1 MVVGMEKSGGSTS
14 PSKVYAKRERTA
26 DFLLGER
33 SVELDPQISEIGLEL
48 LRRLEDDPGHAKALS
63 RLNISSNI
71 VNVNGFLGPDLAGM
85 ERFAVND
92 WVRLAGTYSVGVDTN
107 GKEAEEGEARLLMG
121 HMDRVGVRE
130 QGQAVLLGKF
140 LQKRLGMNG
149 IRVKGEIPDFAELLE
164 SKRGAKTFG

>member
-71 VNVNGFLGPDLAGM
+71 VNVNGFLGPDLAGL
-85 ERFAVND
+85 EGLTIDDRVG
-92 WVRLAGTYSVGVDTN
+92 LASADAVGVDTD
-107 GKEAEEGEARLLMG
+107 GKEAEKGEARLLIG
-121 HMDRVGVRE
+121 HVDGVGVRE
-130 QGQAVLLGKF
+130 
-140 LQKRLGMNG
+140 
-149 IRVKGEIPDFAELLE
+149 
-164 SKRGAKTFG
+164 